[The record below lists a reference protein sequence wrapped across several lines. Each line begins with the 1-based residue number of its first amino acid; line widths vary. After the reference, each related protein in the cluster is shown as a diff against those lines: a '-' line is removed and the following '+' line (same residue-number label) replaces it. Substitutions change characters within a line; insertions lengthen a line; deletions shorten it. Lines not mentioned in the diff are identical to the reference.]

1 MNTNTKKTK
10 GFFFQIL
17 VELKV
22 LLASKFNLIVAAVI
36 ILGSLAVPI
45 VSKVQAGKENVPYY
59 GYGDMEDIEV
69 DGQIISVNNPQ
80 YWEVRNY
87 TEELKYL
94 NEKATSKADDLKL
107 EYLNMLLEN
116 AVLIAAH
123 VDSYEDYRTE
133 LSWQRQQI
141 ITDKFIFEHLDL
153 PKEDVIAAIQYRVY
167 IELTEMD
174 ENYYS
179 LSQLEVLEKISELEE
194 KIAVIDDIIVNNDH
208 LAYYAY
214 QINDRKQNIQ
224 ENLDKIATLEQDI
237 IESPSNEELYSDQIE
252 QLERTNSMYTDID
265 IPNLE
270 YRVEH
275 NIVPRS
281 GEWKDNAMQSK
292 QNAQYN
298 IAYNELMSEEEFES
312 NDYLK
317 REYKTYA
324 AYKKNWQKEIDAQTE
339 ALYVA
344 EQSLASEKPDMDF
357 VTDGARKKKVNFLW
371 YSLVI
376 ALFGAVIGGGLMAKE
391 YQSGTIRLLLI
402 RPKTRVKI
410 VLSKFLALLVLCL
423 GLYIVVDGIN
433 ALMNGFLFG
442 FGDYSFPNYS
452 ISSGAKGIN
461 FFGFYIGN
469 FLTCSISVLFA
480 CCTAYFFS
488 MVTRNTAI
496 SVAAPLVLF
505 VASLLA
511 MQFVRNMSSMQWFAY
526 TPLAY
531 VDFSTY
537 LISDM
542 TYWSFEPMI
551 GLGIPMM
558 IVLSLLFLAAGVFV
572 SEKRDITN

>member
-22 LLASKFNLIVAAVI
+22 LLSSKFNIIVAAII
-36 ILGSLAVPI
+36 ILGSIAVP
-45 VSKVQAGKENVPYY
+45 VVGKIQSEKDTGPYY
-59 GYGDMEDIEV
+59 GNRDMEDIEI

-87 TEELKYL
+87 TEEIKYMT
-94 NEKATSKADDLKL
+94 EKASVKADDLTI
-107 EYLNMLLEN
+107 EYLNMLLDN

-123 VDSYEDYRTE
+123 VDSYEDYRSD
-133 LSWQRQQI
+133 LSWERQQI
-141 ITDKFIFEHLDL
+141 VTDKFIFEHLDL
-153 PKEDVIAAIQYRVY
+153 PKEDLIAAIQYRMY
-167 IELTEMD
+167 MELTEMD
-174 ENYYS
+174 EKYYS

-194 KIAVIDDIIVNNDH
+194 QIAIIDDIIVNNDH
-208 LAYYAY
+208 IAYYDY
-214 QINDRKQNIQ
+214 QINNRKQSIE
-224 ENLDKIATLEQDI
+224 ENLDKITTLEQDI
-237 IESPSNEELYSDQIE
+237 IESPSNEEMYSDQIE
-252 QLERTNSMYTDID
+252 QLERTNSMYTTID

-270 YRVEH
+270 YRAEH

-281 GEWKDNAMQSK
+281 GEWKDNAMQAK

-298 IAYNELMSEEEFES
+298 LIYNELMSEADFES

-324 AYKKNWQKEIDAQTE
+324 AYKKNWQKEQDQQTE
-339 ALYVA
+339 NLYVA

-357 VTDGARKKKVNFLW
+357 VTDGSRKKKVSFLW

-376 ALFGAVIGGGLMAKE
+376 ALFGAVIGGGLMARE

-410 VLSKFLALLVLCL
+410 VLSKFLALLALCI
-423 GLYIVVDGIN
+423 GLYIVVDVIN
-433 ALMNGFLFG
+433 ALMTGFLFG

-469 FLTCSISVLFA
+469 FLTCCISVLFA

-496 SVAAPLVLF
+496 SVAAPLIVF
-505 VASLLA
+505 VASLFL
-511 MQFVRNMSSMQWFAY
+511 MQAAHNTPSMKWLAY
-526 TPLAY
+526 TPIAY
-531 VDFSTY
+531 VDFSTFF
-537 LISDM
+537 ISNM
-542 TYWSFEPMI
+542 TYWSFEPMM
-551 GLGIPMM
+551 GLGIAMM
-558 IVLSLLFLAAGVFV
+558 LVFSLLLLAAGVFV